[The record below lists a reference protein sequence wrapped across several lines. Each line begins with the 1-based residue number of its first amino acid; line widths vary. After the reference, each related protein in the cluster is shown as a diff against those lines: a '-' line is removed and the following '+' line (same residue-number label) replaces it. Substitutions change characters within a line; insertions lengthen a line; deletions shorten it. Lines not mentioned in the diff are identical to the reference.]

1 MLGQGVRIGIEAA
14 VRQGWDAYLGPRGG
28 FVGMRGFGASG
39 SAEALYRLF
48 DITPEAVQALAQRL
62 LAA

>member
-1 MLGQGVRIGIEAA
+1 
-14 VRQGWDAYLGPRGG
+14 
-28 FVGMRGFGASG
+28 MRGFGASG